1 MDDPDSVSHEA
12 FPYANAKAITVLG
25 MTIWAFRIS
34 YVGEQGWELYFP
46 FADGLKLWDALFELG
61 VTPVGIETYANSRR
75 LEKSLRLQ
83 NDDLEIDYNL
93 YEAGL
98 SRPKVKAA
106 DFHGKEAYV
115 AQRELPEQA
124 AYLCTFVLE
133 DTTDDSGIKRYPV
146 GHWPLLDPES
156 KEVIIDSHGR
166 RSYTTSVA
174 YGPSLGQN
182 IAMGYLPS
190 DRAKEGDSVLM
201 EYFGCFFTAKIVSV
215 GYRAL
220 LDPDNERVKS

>member
-1 MDDPDSVSHEA
+1 MTP
-12 FPYANAKAITVLG
+12 FPYATAKEINVLG
-25 MTIWAFRIS
+25 ITIWAFRIS

-46 FADGLKLWDALFELG
+46 FGEGLKLWDALAELD

-106 DFHGKEAYV
+106 DFHGKDAYV

-133 DTTDDSGIKRYPV
+133 NTTDDRALSGIPSATGHYSTPRLTRSSSTPMVVGPIRPV
-146 GHWPLLDPES
+146 WPLAPL
-156 KEVIIDSHGR
+156 
-166 RSYTTSVA
+166 
-174 YGPSLGQN
+174 
-182 IAMGYLPS
+182 
-190 DRAKEGDSVLM
+190 
-201 EYFGCFFTAKIVSV
+201 
-215 GYRAL
+215 
-220 LDPDNERVKS
+220 

>member
-1 MDDPDSVSHEA
+1 M
-12 FPYANAKAITVLG
+12 
-25 MTIWAFRIS
+25 
-34 YVGEQGWELYFP
+34 
-46 FADGLKLWDALFELG
+46 
-61 VTPVGIETYANSRR
+61 TPVGIETYANSRR

-106 DFHGKEAYV
+106 DFYGKDAYV

-133 DTTDDSGIKRYPV
+133 DTTDEKGVVRYPV
-146 GHWPLLDPES
+146 GHWPLLDAET

-190 DRAKEGDSVLM
+190 ERAKEGDTVLM
-201 EYFGCFFTAKIVSV
+201 EYFGCFFPAKIVSV

-220 LDPDNERVKS
+220 LDPDNERVRS

>member
-1 MDDPDSVSHEA
+1 MQMQ
-12 FPYANAKAITVLG
+12 F
-25 MTIWAFRIS
+25 
-34 YVGEQGWELYFP
+34 
-46 FADGLKLWDALFELG
+46 
-61 VTPVGIETYANSRR
+61 
-75 LEKSLRLQ
+75 
-83 NDDLEIDYNL
+83 

-133 DTTDDSGIKRYPV
+133 NTTDDSGIERYPV

-201 EYFGCFFTAKIVSV
+201 EYFGGFFTAKIVAV
-215 GYRAL
+215 GYRPL